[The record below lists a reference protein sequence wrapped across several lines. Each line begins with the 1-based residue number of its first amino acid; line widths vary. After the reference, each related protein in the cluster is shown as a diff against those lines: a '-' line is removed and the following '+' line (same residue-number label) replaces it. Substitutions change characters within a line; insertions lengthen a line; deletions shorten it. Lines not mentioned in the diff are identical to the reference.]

1 MSRFSDLYIYYI
13 NSENP
18 NFYGKRNLMEEKLS
32 GLGLP
37 YERVAVPVQDGIAT
51 VNIVSGAHRDATQLA
66 VETNKFPF
74 LILEDDVELLYDFPF
89 DLEINKDAKLI
100 YLGLSLHDAGQGRLE
115 LKLYDDNYYRVKNS
129 LAAHAVLIPTQE
141 SAEYYIKLCNRSI
154 DKTNWHDKELAY
166 DSHKE
171 LFLTPKNGPLFFQT
185 DGHTRPVTNF
195 NIKDFIMG

>member
-1 MSRFSDLYIYYI
+1 MNRFSDLYIYYI

-51 VNIVSGAHRDATQLA
+51 VNIVSSAHRDATQLA

-100 YLGLSLHDAGQGRLE
+100 YLGLSLHNAGQGRLE
-115 LKLYDDNYYRVKNS
+115 LKSHDDNYYRVKNS
-129 LAAHAVLIPTQE
+129 LAAHAILIPTQ
-141 SAEYYIKLCNRSI
+141 
-154 DKTNWHDKELAY
+154 
-166 DSHKE
+166 
-171 LFLTPKNGPLFFQT
+171 
-185 DGHTRPVTNF
+185 
-195 NIKDFIMG
+195 